1 MDNTERKFVKLAMD
15 YLSLAKR
22 ENVYSGE
29 RELFT
34 DFVAAILDTLIEEDE
49 DGGQVDQTV
58 D

>member
-1 MDNTERKFVKLAMD
+1 MENTDKKFIKLAID

-34 DFVAAILDTLIEEDE
+34 DFVAAILDTLIEEDS
-49 DGGQVDQTV
+49 DGGKVDQV
-58 D
+58 ID